1 MFTIINF
8 RNLASRYY
16 SKYSDKNHQD
26 SLNRRL
32 YILVLVP
39 VFTAILIMGIVNN
52 NITNTIIG
60 GSLLLIEIIAF
71 SIEKLFKKYALFIG
85 LQSVTVIL
93 LSSTVYF
100 TSLEASILPI
110 LALTFPMLTVLN
122 VKRINILV
130 LLLILFALSNVI
142 PAVITDLTATP
153 QFMITALGFI
163 SVALISFSLRKIE
176 NNKLDNANEQLSE
189 LIREIDFSNQFIEK
203 VSHQMRTSLNNI
215 HVITN
220 MIEKGNLEQ
229 KQKELIET
237 IQSSTNNLV
246 NVVENLTKSTDNKL
260 SYDNSLISSFSLK
273 EIIKSTIR
281 LYTSQYLNTVK
292 FKIGIDNEIPD
303 MVKSDPFIIKQIIL
317 NIIETILKN
326 KQSATFNIDIN
337 VKLLTK
343 DNRNLNTFIEIICD
357 KSITIP
363 VSMRNKLYDENST
376 ISSADY
382 IELLD
387 LSLTN
392 KIVKS
397 YRGKLNIAINPGNAV
412 FTFTYPFEIDQRSKG
427 GMVNSE
433 VITKDIKHKES
444 EISEK
449 AALKN
454 SNILL
459 VEDNLI
465 NQKIVM
471 LSLKKVVKNID
482 IANNGKEALEKFDKN
497 QYDLI
502 LMDIQ
507 MPIMD
512 GMVATKKIR
521 EIENTIGTHT
531 PIIAVTANAL
541 LGDREA
547 CIEAGMDDYISKPFK
562 IDILIKKMSK
572 YIVHKLEN
580 ESTNN

>member
-326 KQSATFNIDIN
+326 KQSAAFNIDIN

>member
-1 MFTIINF
+1 
-8 RNLASRYY
+8 
-16 SKYSDKNHQD
+16 
-26 SLNRRL
+26 
-32 YILVLVP
+32 
-39 VFTAILIMGIVNN
+39 MGIVNN

>member
-71 SIEKLFKKYALFIG
+71 SIEKLFKKYVLFIG

-110 LALTFPMLTVLN
+110 LALTFPLLTVLN

-130 LLLILFALSNVI
+130 LLLALFAIANIVS
-142 PAVITDLTATP
+142 ATITDLTATP
-153 QFMITALGFI
+153 QFIITTLGFI
-163 SVALISFSLRKIE
+163 SIAVISFSLRKIE
-176 NNKLDNANEQLSE
+176 NKKLDNANEKLSE

-363 VSMRNKLYDENST
+363 VSMRNKLYDANTT

-382 IELLD
+382 IELFD

-412 FTFTYPFEIDQRSKG
+412 FTFTYPFEIDQRSKS

-547 CIEAGMDDYISKPFK
+547 CIQAGMDDYISKPFK

-572 YIVHKLEN
+572 YIVHKVEN
-580 ESTNN
+580 ESTSN

>member
-71 SIEKLFKKYALFIG
+71 SIEKFFKKYALFIG

>member
-1 MFTIINF
+1 
-8 RNLASRYY
+8 
-16 SKYSDKNHQD
+16 
-26 SLNRRL
+26 
-32 YILVLVP
+32 
-39 VFTAILIMGIVNN
+39 MGIVNN

-71 SIEKLFKKYALFIG
+71 SIEKLFKKYVLFIG

-110 LALTFPMLTVLN
+110 LALTFPLLTVLN

-130 LLLILFALSNVI
+130 LLLALFAIANIVS
-142 PAVITDLTATP
+142 ATITDLTATP
-153 QFMITALGFI
+153 QFIITTLGFI
-163 SVALISFSLRKIE
+163 SIAVISFSLRKIE
-176 NNKLDNANEQLSE
+176 NKKLDNANEKLSE

-363 VSMRNKLYDENST
+363 VSMRNKLYDANTT

-382 IELLD
+382 IELFD

-412 FTFTYPFEIDQRSKG
+412 FTFTYPFEIDQRSKS

-547 CIEAGMDDYISKPFK
+547 CIQAGMDDYISKPFK

-572 YIVHKLEN
+572 YIVHKVEN
-580 ESTNN
+580 ESTSN

>member
-8 RNLASRYY
+8 RNFASRYY
-16 SKYSDKNHQD
+16 GKYSDKNHQD

-60 GSLLLIEIIAF
+60 GSLLIIEIIAF
-71 SIEKLFKKYALFIG
+71 SIEKLLKKYLLFIG
-85 LQSVTVIL
+85 LQSVIVIL

-100 TSLEASILPI
+100 TSLESTILPL

-122 VKRINILV
+122 VKKIKVLTLLLV
-130 LLLILFALSNVI
+130 LFMLANVI
-142 PAVITDLTATP
+142 PATITQQIVTT
-153 QFMITALGFI
+153 QFLLISIGFI
-163 SVALISFSLRKIE
+163 SVAIIAFSLRKIE
-176 NNKLDNANEQLSE
+176 NKKLDNANDRLSE
-189 LIREIDFSNQFIEK
+189 VMREVDFNNQFVEK
-203 VSHQMRTSLNNI
+203 VSHQIRTSLNNI

-220 MIEKGNLEQ
+220 MIEKGNLEP

-246 NVVENLTKSTDNKL
+246 NVVENLTKSTNNKL

-273 EIIKSTIR
+273 EVIKSTIK

-326 KQSATFNIDIN
+326 KQSTTFNIAIN
-337 VKLLTK
+337 VKQLTK
-343 DNRNLNTFIEIICD
+343 DNRNINTFIEIISD

-363 VSMRNKLYDENST
+363 VSLRNKLYDENNT

-382 IELLD
+382 IELFD

-397 YRGKLNIAINPGNAV
+397 YRGKLNIAINPRSAV
-412 FTFTYPFEIDQRSKG
+412 FTFTYPFEIDQRSRS
-427 GMVNSE
+427 GMVNSD
-433 VITKDIKHKES
+433 VITTDIKNKES

-449 AALKN
+449 AALKT

-512 GMVATKKIR
+512 GIVATKKIR

-547 CIEAGMDDYISKPFK
+547 CIQAGMDDYISKPFK
-562 IDILIKKMSK
+562 IDVLIKKMSK
-572 YIVHKLEN
+572 YIVHKVEN